1 MSLIE
6 SIDFGRRTV
15 LLMSPVPMEKVRVL
29 LVGDLYVG
37 LDGRELGQVGRER
50 P

>member
-1 MSLIE
+1 
-6 SIDFGRRTV
+6 
-15 LLMSPVPMEKVRVL
+15 MSPVPMEKVRVL
-29 LVGDLYVG
+29 LVGDLHVG